1 MDFKIDDCIFF
12 QLAKASQA
20 GSKFW
25 ANCVSRYNLTAVQG
39 MVMNFLG
46 QKDEDT
52 ASELG
57 KRTGLDSATLTGI
70 LDRLEAAGLMERKRH
85 PEDRR
90 AIRVCLTKKG
100 RETAGDLYDS
110 SVEANRSF
118 LSSLTSEEAS
128 ILKGLLTKV
137 RGIS

>member
-1 MDFKIDDCIFF
+1 MDFKIDNCIFF

-25 ANCVSRYNLTAVQG
+25 ANCVLRYNLTAVQG

-46 QKDEDT
+46 QKDEVT

-70 LDRLEAAGLMERKRH
+70 LDRLETAGFMERKRH
-85 PEDRR
+85 PDDRR

-100 RETAGDLYDS
+100 RETAGELYDS
-110 SVEANRSF
+110 SIEANRSF
-118 LSSLTSEEAS
+118 LSSLTPEEAS
-128 ILKGLLTKV
+128 TLKGLLTKV

>member
-25 ANCVSRYNLTAVQG
+25 SSCVSKYNLTAVQG

-46 QKDEDT
+46 QKDSIT

-57 KRTGLDSATLTGI
+57 NRTGLDSATLTGI
-70 LDRLEAAGLMERKRH
+70 LDRLESAGLMERKRH
-85 PEDRR
+85 PDDRR
-90 AIRVCLTKKG
+90 AILVCLTKKG
-100 RETAGDLYDS
+100 RETTGDLYDMAAQ
-110 SVEANRSF
+110 ANRSF
-118 LSSLTSEEAS
+118 LASLTQEEAS
-128 ILKGLLTKV
+128 TLKGLLSKV

>member
-1 MDFKIDDCIFF
+1 MKPEDCIFF
-12 QLAKASQA
+12 QLAKAGQA

-25 ANCVSRYNLTAVQG
+25 ANCVAKYNLTAVQG

-46 QKDEDT
+46 HKDEIT
-52 ASELG
+52 ASALG

-70 LDRLEAAGLMERKRH
+70 LDRLEAAGFMERKRH
-85 PEDRR
+85 PDDRR

-100 RETAGDLYDS
+100 RETAGELYDS
-110 SVEANRSF
+110 SIEANRSF
-118 LSSLTSEEAS
+118 LSSLTPEEAS
-128 ILKGLLTKV
+128 TLKGLLTKV